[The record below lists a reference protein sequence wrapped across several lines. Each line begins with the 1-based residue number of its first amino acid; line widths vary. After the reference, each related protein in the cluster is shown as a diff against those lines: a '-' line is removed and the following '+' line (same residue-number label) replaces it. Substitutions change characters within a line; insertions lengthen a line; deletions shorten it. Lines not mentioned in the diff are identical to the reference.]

1 MPIVVREVIINAP
14 RSSVWEVLA
23 DIGSVSE
30 WNPVVTHSVETSDT
44 TEAAAVGDSRYCELP
59 GSMGAVSE
67 TVTAWDH
74 ERSQSFQV
82 EGARM
87 MRHMH
92 ATFDLTDTAE
102 ASQPS
107 TQVRMTSDFSMK
119 FGPIGSLM
127 AATLGRRMMATN
139 MQHALSGLKE
149 HVEAGRATAGSSE
162 SEVAAT

>member
-30 WNPVVTHSVETSDT
+30 WNPVVSHSVETSDST
-44 TEAAAVGDSRYCELP
+44 GVAAVGDSRYCELP
-59 GSMGAVSE
+59 DSMGAISE

-87 MRHMH
+87 MRRMH
-92 ATFDLTDTAE
+92 ATFDLHD
-102 ASQPS
+102 ASEPPQP
-107 TQVRMTSDFSMK
+107 TTEVRMTGDFSMK

-127 AATLGRRMMATN
+127 AATMGKRMMAAN
-139 MQHALSGLKE
+139 MEHALNGLKE
-149 HVEAGRATAGSSE
+149 HVEAR
-162 SEVAAT
+162 VAKVDQPDAVSTN